1 MGSTIDLLELS
12 KSYQVLLILN
22 TECRSAECRDAKM
35 TFLPSIDSLMQMPAQ
50 MKDTTT
56 IINLGQKL

>member
-1 MGSTIDLLELS
+1 MDSTIDPLQLTS
-12 KSYQVLLILN
+12 SYLVLLILS

-50 MKDTTT
+50 MKETTT